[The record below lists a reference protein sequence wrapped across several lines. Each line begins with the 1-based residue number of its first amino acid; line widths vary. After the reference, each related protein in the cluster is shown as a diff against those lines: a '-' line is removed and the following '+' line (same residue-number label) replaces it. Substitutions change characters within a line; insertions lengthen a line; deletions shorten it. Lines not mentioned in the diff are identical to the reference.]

1 MPSITTGYLY
11 TFFALIAVSG
21 ILIASFVDYA
31 NAIRF
36 SSEVKTLRDLMDFV
50 AAEATELLTAALTA
64 NASAETYIEAPAAI
78 GDKQYWL
85 ALRNDSVRVWLEG
98 GFGKTPTISGVLCV
112 YLTVEAEASG
122 YYVGGY
128 GAICLTCSTGANAP
142 KITISA
148 LS

>member
-78 GDKQYWL
+78 GDKQ
-85 ALRNDSVRVWLEG
+85 
-98 GFGKTPTISGVLCV
+98 
-112 YLTVEAEASG
+112 
-122 YYVGGY
+122 
-128 GAICLTCSTGANAP
+128 
-142 KITISA
+142 
-148 LS
+148 